1 MKMSEMLVARSRG
14 KKQVFCSHLN
24 YETPPFFSLSK
35 FLLECTT
42 RTNNKRDP
50 VISIVRLDF
59 HLSLKA
65 GLIVRAHFLNSGSGL
80 INLEPRPN

>member
-14 KKQVFCSHLN
+14 RKQVFCTHLN
-24 YETPPFFSLSK
+24 DETPPFFSLSM

-50 VISIVRLDF
+50 YSSTISASTEITHKLRLQT
-59 HLSLKA
+59 
-65 GLIVRAHFLNSGSGL
+65 
-80 INLEPRPN
+80 